1 MVMTDQIKEPEMSLK
16 TWMALVG
23 LTLSTFIFNTSE
35 FIPIALLTDIG
46 RDFGLTEAKAGM
58 LISVYAWVVMILS
71 MPLMLMTSKMEMRK
85 LLLGVVA
92 VFTSFQVM
100 SYLSTSFG
108 MLMVSRIGVAC
119 AHSIFWSIVSII
131 AVRIVPES
139 HKPIAL
145 SMIVT
150 GSSIAMI
157 LGLPLGRVIGLSV
170 GWRITFLSIGAV
182 ALVVFLYLFTLL
194 PKVPS
199 GGGMTAHDLP
209 TMLKNKILIGIF
221 ITTAAF
227 ATGYYTAY
235 SYIEPFLQQVGKM
248 TENQITLTLMLF
260 GGAGIIGSML
270 FSKYFPKYRFKFINV
285 TLLGLIGG
293 VVLLLPSAFSVPV
306 TIAVC
311 TINRNVGDSVQCG
324 DAVRDHHGHSA
335 VADLGRYVN
344 LFGNIQ
350 FRHRDG
356 GLDRWNGL
364 HASVDLVHRNRR
376 RTDCPVGSALLATYC
391 CQEVTSTGSVTDSAA
406 GLLPFRSLSL
416 PKRLLV
422 SCNIQ
427 RINEL

>member
-293 VVLLLPSAFSVPV
+293 VVLLLPSAFN
-306 TIAVC
+306 
-311 TINRNVGDSVQCG
+311 NRNVGDSVQCG

-356 GLDRWNGL
+356 SLDWRFGLL
-364 HASVDLVHRNRR
+364 ASVYFVHRNRR
-376 RTDCPVGSALLATYC
+376 RTDSPVGSALLATYC

-406 GLLPFRSLSL
+406 GLLPFRSLNL

>member
-1 MVMTDQIKEPEMSLK
+1 MVDQIKEPEMSLK

-23 LTLSTFIFNTSE
+23 LTLSAFIFNTSE

-58 LISVYAWVVMILS
+58 LISVYAWVVMALS
-71 MPLMLMTSKMEMRK
+71 LPLMLMTSKLEMRR
-85 LLLGVVA
+85 LLLGVIA

-108 MLMVSRIGVAC
+108 MLLASRIGVAC
-119 AHSIFWSIVSII
+119 AHSIFWSIISIT
-131 AVRIVPES
+131 AVRIVPTS
-139 HKPIAL
+139 HKAIAL

-170 GWRITFLSIGAV
+170 GWRMTFLSIGAV
-182 ALVVFLYLFTLL
+182 ALFILLYLSALL
-194 PKVPS
+194 QRVPS

-209 TMLKNKILIGIF
+209 AMLKNRILVGIF

-270 FSKYFPKYRFKFINV
+270 FSKFFPKYRYKFINL
-285 TLLGLIGG
+285 TLAGLIGG
-293 VVLLLPSAFSVPV
+293 VILLRPLTFSIPA

-311 TINRNVGDSVQCG
+311 ALIGMSATAFNVAMQSEIITGTPQSQTSVAMSIFSG
-324 DAVRDHHGHSA
+324 IF
-335 VADLGRYVN
+335 N
-344 LFGNIQ
+344 FGIGTGALV
-350 FRHRDG
+350 G
-356 GLDRWNGL
+356 GMVCTHLSISFIGIVGGVIVTL
-364 HASVDLVHRNRR
+364 ALVYWKHI
-376 RTDCPVGSALLATYC
+376 
-391 CQEVTSTGSVTDSAA
+391 VTR
-406 GLLPFRSLSL
+406 RSL
-416 PKRLLV
+416 R
-422 SCNIQ
+422 Q
-427 RINEL
+427 AQ

>member
-1 MVMTDQIKEPEMSLK
+1 MLMADQIKEPEMSLK
-16 TWMALVG
+16 TWSALVG
-23 LTLSTFIFNTSE
+23 LTLSAFIFNTSE

-58 LISVYAWVVMILS
+58 LISVYAWVVMALS
-71 MPLMLMTSKMEMRK
+71 LPLMLMTSKLEMRR
-85 LLLGVVA
+85 LLLGVIA

-108 MLMVSRIGVAC
+108 MLLASRIGVAC
-119 AHSIFWSIVSII
+119 AHSIFWSIISII
-131 AVRIVPES
+131 AVRIVPAS

-170 GWRITFLSIGAV
+170 GWRMTFLSIGAV
-182 ALVVFLYLFTLL
+182 ALFILLYLSALL
-194 PKVPS
+194 PRVSS

-209 TMLKNKILIGIF
+209 AMLKNRILVGIF

-260 GGAGIIGSML
+260 GGAGIIGSLL
-270 FSKYFPKYRFKFINV
+270 FSKYFPKYRYRFIN
-285 TLLGLIGG
+285 LSLAGLIGG
-293 VVLLLPSAFSVPV
+293 VILLRPLAFSIPA

-311 TINRNVGDSVQCG
+311 ALIGMSATAFNVAMQSEIITDTPQSQSSVAMSIFSG
-324 DAVRDHHGHSA
+324 IF
-335 VADLGRYVN
+335 N
-344 LFGNIQ
+344 FGIGTGALV
-350 FRHRDG
+350 G
-356 GLDRWNGL
+356 GMVCSHLSISFIGVMGG
-364 HASVDLVHRNRR
+364 AIV
-376 RTDCPVGSALLATYC
+376 LLA
-391 CQEVTSTGSVTDSAA
+391 
-406 GLLPFRSLSL
+406 
-416 PKRLLV
+416 LV
-422 SCNIQ
+422 YWKFLVLKKPIKPAQ
-427 RINEL
+427 

>member
-1 MVMTDQIKEPEMSLK
+1 MVTADQIKEPEMSLK

-23 LTLSTFIFNTSE
+23 LTLSAFIFNTSE

-58 LISVYAWVVMILS
+58 LISVYAWVVMALS
-71 MPLMLMTSKMEMRK
+71 MPLMLMTSRMEMRK

-131 AVRIVPES
+131 AVKIVPDS
-139 HKPIAL
+139 HRALAL

-150 GSSIAMI
+150 GTSVAMI
-157 LGLPLGRVIGLSV
+157 LGLPLGRVVGLSL
-170 GWRITFLSIGAV
+170 GWRLTFLSIGAV
-182 ALVVFLYLFTLL
+182 SLFVFLYLFALL

-199 GGGMTAHDLP
+199 GGGMTARDLP
-209 TMLKNKILIGIF
+209 AMLKNKVLIGIF

-235 SYIEPFLQQVGKM
+235 SYIEPFLQQVGRM
-248 TENQITLTLMLF
+248 SESAITMTLMIF

-270 FSKYFPKYRFKFINV
+270 FSKYYPKIRFRFINISMI
-285 TLLGLIGG
+285 GLIAG
-293 VVLLLPSAFSVPV
+293 VLLLLPVSFSVPV

-311 TINRNVGDSVQCG
+311 ALWGMSATAFNVAMQSEIITDTPQSQTSVAMSIFSG
-324 DAVRDHHGHSA
+324 IF
-335 VADLGRYVN
+335 N
-344 LFGNIQ
+344 FGIGTGALIGGMVCTHVSIS
-350 FRHRDG
+350 FIGFAG
-356 GLDRWNGL
+356 GLTVTL
-364 HASVDLVHRNRR
+364 
-376 RTDCPVGSALLATYC
+376 ALLYWRFI
-391 CQEVTSTGSVTDSAA
+391 VVK
-406 GLLPFRSLSL
+406 RSL
-416 PKRLLV
+416 R
-422 SCNIQ
+422 Q
-427 RINEL
+427 AQ

>member
-46 RDFGLTEAKAGM
+46 SDFGLTEAKAGM

-199 GGGMTAHDLP
+199 GGGMTCL
-209 TMLKNKILIGIF
+209 L
-221 ITTAAF
+221 
-227 ATGYYTAY
+227 YT
-235 SYIEPFLQQVGKM
+235 S
-248 TENQITLTLMLF
+248 
-260 GGAGIIGSML
+260 
-270 FSKYFPKYRFKFINV
+270 
-285 TLLGLIGG
+285 
-293 VVLLLPSAFSVPV
+293 PSP
-306 TIAVC
+306 
-311 TINRNVGDSVQCG
+311 
-324 DAVRDHHGHSA
+324 RD
-335 VADLGRYVN
+335 
-344 LFGNIQ
+344 
-350 FRHRDG
+350 
-356 GLDRWNGL
+356 
-364 HASVDLVHRNRR
+364 
-376 RTDCPVGSALLATYC
+376 
-391 CQEVTSTGSVTDSAA
+391 
-406 GLLPFRSLSL
+406 
-416 PKRLLV
+416 
-422 SCNIQ
+422 
-427 RINEL
+427 